1 MLPISVVNEILP
13 LVTKA
18 IDTGDLEMIE
28 EAQSILEGC
37 LEDDWLIIMKKAD
50 EEVNN
55 LFKNLNSLILATEAD
70 CCRHDENDD
79 EDEYDGQPSELQEW
93 HDFDPD
99 C

>member
-1 MLPISVVNEILP
+1 MLPISIVNEILP

-28 EAQSILEGC
+28 EAQSILEEH
-37 LEDDWLIIMKKAD
+37 LEDDRYGSSWAD

>member
-1 MLPISVVNEILP
+1 MPPISIVNEILP
-13 LVTKA
+13 LVTRA

-28 EAQSILEGC
+28 EAQSILKGC
-37 LEDDWLIIMKKAD
+37 LEDDWAD

-55 LFKNLNSLILATEAD
+55 LFKNLNGLIIATEAD
-70 CCRHDENDD
+70 CYRHDED
-79 EDEYDGQPSELQEW
+79 DGQPTELQEW

>member
-1 MLPISVVNEILP
+1 MLPISIVNEILP
-13 LVTKA
+13 LVTRA

-28 EAQSILEGC
+28 EAQSILKGY
-37 LEDDWLIIMKKAD
+37 LADDWAD

-55 LFKNLNSLILATEAD
+55 LFKNLNGLVIATEAD
-70 CCRHDENDD
+70 CYRHDENDD
-79 EDEYDGQPSELQEW
+79 EDDGQPSELQEW

>member
-1 MLPISVVNEILP
+1 MLPISIVNEILP
-13 LVTKA
+13 LITRA

-37 LEDDWLIIMKKAD
+37 LADDWAD

-70 CCRHDENDD
+70 CYRHDENDD